1 MGLNWGGGGTG
12 WVFNTTTGQNKPQLG
27 TSHTSLRYYL
37 FFLKHNFTTNLCA
50 LDFKSKWEKQ
60 KRLNSDNTAPRSAH
74 LKNNYFTSIWHK
86 SCNEESWKY
95 PGWGEHIK
103 NMEIVTFFPLLTET
117 CKRSKGSEIR
127 DGDQAKHFGFVS
139 VSQTSE
145 KKSQF
150 ISFQVRVEDKKL
162 LRSPQKVAFFRKRA
176 RNNSKNLP
184 NQRWR
189 KKGPSKKLQLSEIR
203 KTNLPFHF
211 HRANLKSNWNDDIS
225 SSLERALTGKQKK
238 FCHKLSQISE
248 IKTKTTSW
256 LQEKKKTSQTLKA
269 NPTVKKGGSTSGNL
283 PKFSR
288 DAPLKRLR
296 WPGGEQQPSPHSKPK
311 LLKSD

>member
-1 MGLNWGGGGTG
+1 MGKL
-12 WVFNTTTGQNKPQLG
+12 
-27 TSHTSLRYYL
+27 
-37 FFLKHNFTTNLCA
+37 
-50 LDFKSKWEKQ
+50 

-117 CKRSKGSEIR
+117 CKAFQRIGNLRRGPGET
-127 DGDQAKHFGFVS
+127 FWFVS

-162 LRSPQKVAFFRKRA
+162 LWSPQKVSFFRKRA

-184 NQRWR
+184 NQRWK
-189 KKGPSKKLQLSEIR
+189 KKGSTKSSNCPKSEKQTCLFILTEQIRNQTEIKMRFLQVWSE
-203 KTNLPFHF
+203 L
-211 HRANLKSNWNDDIS
+211 
-225 SSLERALTGKQKK
+225 SLENQKN
-238 FCHKLSQISE
+238 SVR
-248 IKTKTTSW
+248 
-256 LQEKKKTSQTLKA
+256 
-269 NPTVKKGGSTSGNL
+269 N
-283 PKFSR
+283 
-288 DAPLKRLR
+288 
-296 WPGGEQQPSPHSKPK
+296 
-311 LLKSD
+311 